1 VVIIKVFN
9 FILLINQI
17 YPGSQE
23 KKLK

>member
-17 YPGSQE
+17 YPGSQ
-23 KKLK
+23 